1 MVIIFHNI
9 TDLLNFFYLNKRSLG
24 EHKRFP
30 SKAFKQILNYNEL
43 WAGSVMKFFHLV
55 LYLMKMLNGKT
66 TNLKVWWLVLQNTQC
81 TVWLSP
87 HLDGLRWWTCHCWP
101 PRSQQS
107 LLFSSALSNRKN
119 CTDQTQHD
127 LNQCSTVLGCPDQCM
142 PVYLNES
149 SCL

>member
-1 MVIIFHNI
+1 
-9 TDLLNFFYLNKRSLG
+9 
-24 EHKRFP
+24 
-30 SKAFKQILNYNEL
+30 
-43 WAGSVMKFFHLV
+43 MKFFHLV
-55 LYLMKMLNGKT
+55 LYLMRMLNGKT

-107 LLFSSALSNRKN
+107 PLFSSALSNRKN

-127 LNQCSTVLGCPDQCM
+127 LNQCSTVLGCLINAFRSTSMSLAASSMTRALSM
-142 PVYLNES
+142 PASLLHTVKAALALLTAAS
-149 SCL
+149 TSAAPQACSWHKTRPATHL